1 MPATPARIL
10 LAEMSRTRHEGPA
23 QSALHLLAHAD
34 PARFAFTPV
43 FSFPLEELPEK
54 DRPIGALRV
63 HMPRPTWR
71 SGPAQAARFAG
82 QALAASGALADI
94 ARNERIALIHANSL
108 VNLHAVLAARRARV
122 PLVISAREILEP
134 RRANRAFAQLAC
146 GAAAAVHAVSD
157 AVRGSLLELGVPDK
171 KIRIVR
177 NGMDIPE
184 VTDAQKQQARR
195 ELGIPQDAPAICIVG
210 TITELKGHLVLL
222 RAMGEVLKQLPDAR
236 LVVVGEPQAD
246 SGDYGNRLR
255 AEAAQPPLAG
265 RVAFAGRRDDVP
277 AILASCAV
285 HAQPSVRPDSLPR
298 TVLEAMAAGV
308 PSIGSDIGGIPEMIV
323 HGQTGL
329 VVPPGDGHAL
339 ARGLISL
346 LADEKMR
353 ACMGEAARERAR
365 SLFSP
370 AAHAR
375 EIMDTYSSVLRRGS
389 L

>member
-1 MPATPARIL
+1 MPANPARIL

-34 PARFAFTPV
+34 PARFLFTPV
-43 FSFPLEELPEK
+43 FSFPLEELPER
-54 DRPIGALRV
+54 DRPDGALRV
-63 HMPRPTWR
+63 PMPRPTWR

-82 QALAASGALADI
+82 QVLAASGALADI

-122 PLVISAREILEP
+122 PLMLSAREILDP
-134 RRANRAFAQLAC
+134 RRANRAYAQLAC

-157 AVRGSLLELGVPDK
+157 AVRGSLLELGVAEK
-171 KIRIVR
+171 KIRVVR

-184 VTDAQKQQARR
+184 VTDAQKQQASR
-195 ELGIPQDAPAICIVG
+195 ELGIPPDAPAICIVG
-210 TITELKGHLVLL
+210 TITELKGHHVLV
-222 RAMGEVLKQLPDAR
+222 RAMGEVLKELPDAR

-246 SGDYGNRLR
+246 SEDYGKRLR

-265 RVAFAGRRDDVP
+265 RVAFAGRRDDVS

-346 LADEKMR
+346 LADEKLR
-353 ACMGEAARERAR
+353 ARMGEAARERAR
-365 SLFSP
+365 TLFSP

-375 EIMDTYSSVLRRGS
+375 EIMDIYSSVLRRGS